1 MSSARHVRGNR
12 CAIRSLFG
20 LSLLSPRISRIQFKS
35 HSCSFVSFVDDPRSS
50 DVASFT
56 LSPCRPLTLSSS
68 ILRSARIDILIPQQN
83 PTRHALD
90 VLEALLAQNLGELHR
105 AGAAAA
111 VDDDLVLFVAFDL
124 AQTAA
129 DLLQRDQLRAVDV

>member
-56 LSPCRPLTLSSS
+56 LSPCHPLTLSSS
-68 ILRSARIDILIPQQN
+68 ILRSARIAILVPQQN
-83 PTRHALD
+83 PARHALD
-90 VLEALLAQNLGELHR
+90 VLEALLAEDLRELHR
-105 AGAAAA
+105 ACAAAA
-111 VDDDLVLFVAFDL
+111 VADDLFLLVAFDFTQ
-124 AQTAA
+124 AAA
-129 DLLQRDQLRAVDV
+129 DLL